1 MLIYYILTS
10 GQHAFGDSALDI
22 EVNVAAGCPKLKELN
37 YEANH
42 LLWLM
47 LAKEPR
53 DRPDINSVLRLALQ
67 SGSLS

>member
-1 MLIYYILTS
+1 MLVHYILTS
-10 GQHAFGDSALDI
+10 GQHAFGDNALDI
-22 EVNVAAGCPKLKELN
+22 EMNLTAGWPKLKDLN

-53 DRPDINSVLRLALQ
+53 ERPDINSVLRLA
-67 SGSLS
+67 